1 MNIKNKLAVLSVV
14 VSSIIC
20 SSTFAAENDPLP
32 ALTVN
37 GGKVTFNG
45 EITSG
50 ACAISGSDT
59 DKIVTLDTVK
69 TTTFTAADQ
78 LAMRAKPFNINLVEC
93 DTATRKSV
101 QISFNGQTVDG
112 KPGLLANTAGAGS
125 AENVGLQLFNP
136 DGSPLEIGALSSNVD
151 LTDTTTIPLS
161 VDYKSIGAV
170 VTAGKV
176 QSVANFML
184 TYN

>member
-1 MNIKNKLAVLSVV
+1 MH
-14 VSSIIC
+14 
-20 SSTFAAENDPLP
+20 
-32 ALTVN
+32 
-37 GGKVTFNG
+37 
-45 EITSG
+45 
-50 ACAISGSDT
+50 
-59 DKIVTLDTVK
+59 
-69 TTTFTAADQ
+69 
-78 LAMRAKPFNINLVEC
+78 
-93 DTATRKSV
+93 TATRKSV
-101 QISFNGQTVDG
+101 QISFNGTTVDG

-125 AENVGLQLFNP
+125 ANVGLQLFNP
-136 DGSPLEIGALSSNVD
+136 DGSPLEIGALSSKVD